1 MTFMNALRP
10 LVLLLVAAASSASL
24 AAHQSAPPRP
34 PAAGQPAAGQAVRT
48 KDVDATAVTAIVVD
62 VVVRD
67 RDGKPVTDLK
77 PTDFE
82 LYEEKVL
89 QDVGSFTPV
98 NRPDPAAAPAA
109 APPAPTPGAPT
120 AVTQAPQVIALIF
133 DRLTPDAKALA
144 HKAATNY
151 IGQGATANNVVG
163 VFGIDLSLIFYQS
176 FTRDG
181 DLLRKAVDEAVGRAT
196 SGSQTGRASAT
207 RAAQVAAEAQSALAS
222 SEASAGPGGGVDSA
236 AAANAVFANMTNRI
250 AQQFTLLEADEE
262 GYSTANALLAVV
274 SSMRAIPGRKSVIF
288 FSEGLSITTNVKQRF
303 TSVIATANRA
313 NVSIYPMDAAGLR
326 TESTLTATRE
336 GVQGASSRRLN
347 ANPTSLPNDRPMT
360 EALEANEALLS
371 ADPHSGLGLLADQ
384 TGGFLIANS
393 NDLRDGFGKID
404 TDMRHYYVLTYVPKN
419 TNFDGRFRTLDVK
432 VKRSG
437 VRVRSRKG
445 YFAVNTAAGAPVL
458 DHEARAL
465 AALARTP
472 VPNAFPVR
480 ALPLTFPEPGR
491 PGLTPVLVTLPTSG
505 ITFLPAEDKKS
516 YTSDFVVLVQFKDD
530 QGQVLEKVS
539 QRYRLNGPIERLDAA
554 KTGEVLFYRDPVLIP
569 GTFTTETV
577 VYDMLADKASVRFG
591 TFELPSFDPK
601 ALRLSSLVVVRKSE
615 RVPTAE
621 RPEKNPL
628 FVGEQ
633 LLYPSMG
640 EPFSKAAFKELP
652 FYFVAYPTAGGGPVQ
667 ATLQLLGNGQKLA
680 EAPLELAAVDAD
692 GRVVQ
697 VSRIPIEAL
706 GPGTYELRVSVRQGS
721 VSATRGVAFR
731 LVP

>member
-1 MTFMNALRP
+1 MNALRP

-24 AAHQSAPPRP
+24 VAHQSAPPKP
-34 PAAGQPAAGQAVRT
+34 SQAGAVRT

-67 RDGKPVTDLK
+67 RDGKPVIGLK

-98 NRPDPAAAPAA
+98 DRAETGAAAAPATPA
-109 APPAPTPGAPT
+109 ATTTPAPATP

-144 HKAATNY
+144 HKAALNY
-151 IGQGATANNVVG
+151 IGQGATATNVVG
-163 VFGIDLSLIFYQS
+163 VFGIDLSLIFYQP

-181 DLLRKAVDEAVGRAT
+181 DLLRKAIEDAVGRAT
-196 SGSQTGRASAT
+196 SGSQVSRSQAAK
-207 RAAQVAAEAQSALAS
+207 AAQAAEAAQATIDAQS
-222 SEASAGPGGGVDSA
+222 SAAGQGGGVDAA
-236 AAANAVFANMTNRI
+236 AAANAQFATMTNRI
-250 AQQFTLLEADEE
+250 AQQFTMLEADEE

-274 SSMRAIPGRKSVIF
+274 SSMKAIPGRKSVIF
-288 FSEGLSITTNVKQRF
+288 FSEGLSITNNVKSRF

-336 GVQGASSRRLN
+336 GVQGASSRRMN

-360 EALEANEALLS
+360 EALENNEALLQ

-404 TDMRHYYVLTYVPKN
+404 VDMRHYYVLTYVPKN
-419 TNFDGRFRTLDVK
+419 TNFDGKFREIDVR

-437 VRVRSRKG
+437 VRVRGRKG

-480 ALPLTFPEPGR
+480 ALPLTFPEPGKA
-491 PGLTPVLVTLPTSG
+491 GLTPVLVTLPTSG
-505 ITFLPAEDKKS
+505 ITFLPSDDKKT

-539 QRYRLNGPIERLDAA
+539 QRYRLNGPIERLADA
-554 KTGEVLFYRDPVLIP
+554 KLGEVLFYRDPVLIP
-569 GTFTTETV
+569 GTFSTETV

-591 TFELPSFDPK
+591 TYELPPFDEK
-601 ALRLSSLVVVRKSE
+601 ALRLSSLIVVRKSE

-621 RPEKNPL
+621 RPKDNPL
-628 FVGEQ
+628 YVGEQ

-640 EPFSKAAFKELP
+640 EAFSKAAFKELP
-652 FYFVAYPTAGGGPVQ
+652 FYFVAYPAPGGAPLQ
-667 ATLQLLGNGQKLA
+667 ATLQLAANGQKLA
-680 EAPLELAAVDAD
+680 EAPLELPAAGAD

-697 VSRIPIEAL
+697 VSRIPVEAL
-706 GPGTYELRVSVRQGS
+706 GPGTYELRVTVKQGS
-721 VSATRGVAFR
+721 VSATRGATFR

>member
-1 MTFMNALRP
+1 M
-10 LVLLLVAAASSASL
+10 
-24 AAHQSAPPRP
+24 
-34 PAAGQPAAGQAVRT
+34 
-48 KDVDATAVTAIVVD
+48 
-62 VVVRD
+62 
-67 RDGKPVTDLK
+67 
-77 PTDFE
+77 
-82 LYEEKVL
+82 
-89 QDVGSFTPV
+89 
-98 NRPDPAAAPAA
+98 
-109 APPAPTPGAPT
+109 
-120 AVTQAPQVIALIF
+120 
-133 DRLTPDAKALA
+133 
-144 HKAATNY
+144 
-151 IGQGATANNVVG
+151 
-163 VFGIDLSLIFYQS
+163 
-176 FTRDG
+176 
-181 DLLRKAVDEAVGRAT
+181 
-196 SGSQTGRASAT
+196 
-207 RAAQVAAEAQSALAS
+207 
-222 SEASAGPGGGVDSA
+222 
-236 AAANAVFANMTNRI
+236 
-250 AQQFTLLEADEE
+250 
-262 GYSTANALLAVV
+262 
-274 SSMRAIPGRKSVIF
+274 
-288 FSEGLSITTNVKQRF
+288 
-303 TSVIATANRA
+303 
-313 NVSIYPMDAAGLR
+313 
-326 TESTLTATRE
+326 
-336 GVQGASSRRLN
+336 
-347 ANPTSLPNDRPMT
+347 
-360 EALEANEALLS
+360 
-371 ADPHSGLGLLADQ
+371 
-384 TGGFLIANS
+384 
-393 NDLRDGFGKID
+393 
-404 TDMRHYYVLTYVPKN
+404 
-419 TNFDGRFRTLDVK
+419 
-432 VKRSG
+432 KRSG

-491 PGLTPVLVTLPTSG
+491 TGLTPVLVTLPTSG
-505 ITFLPAEDKKS
+505 ITFLPAEDKKT

-554 KTGEVLFYRDPVLIP
+554 RTGEVLFYRDPVLIP

-591 TFELPSFDPK
+591 TYELPSFDPK

-652 FYFVAYPTAGGGPVQ
+652 FYFVAYPAPGGGPVQ
-667 ATLQLLGNGQKLA
+667 ATLQLSGNGQKLA
-680 EAPLELAAVDAD
+680 EAPLELAAADAD

-721 VSATRGVAFR
+721 VSATRGVTFR